1 MRRTALTLFAGAA
14 ALALAACDTAADNEA
29 ANAADNE
36 AAAGEGDGTA
46 TAAASWPSGARIVEE
61 DGVTF
66 RLDPVGSRV
75 RFRVRAEK
83 DPRVAIG
90 GSTLLLEDGR
100 VRRAYLGLVSTPA
113 PLPPDTA
120 AAQAPVPATPD
131 SAYLIVPGESIGH
144 IKLGATGADA
154 ITTASMV

>member
-66 RLDPVGSRV
+66 RLDPDGSRV
-75 RFRVRAEK
+75 RLTDTDSRIVVENGVRFRV
-83 DPRVAIG
+83 DPD
-90 GSTLLLEDGR
+90 GSR
-100 VRRAYLGLVSTPA
+100 VRIDERGLDIDVDA
-113 PLPPDTA
+113 PD
-120 AAQAPVPATPD
+120 VD
-131 SAYLIVPGESIGH
+131 VGVNE
-144 IKLGATGADA
+144 
-154 ITTASMV
+154 